1 MILIIMS
8 FRKIPTKRH
17 LKEIIKLDAKHIE
30 NLEDKI
36 IRLLQHIEQLEE
48 ELTRVNNEV
57 YNSK

>member
-1 MILIIMS
+1 MS